1 MEKPLIAAA
10 LRSRH
15 DYALIQTY
23 IDLKLNSY
31 SKECQVIMG
40 KIGEYYARDT
50 QAESCTAE
58 VLLAQIGETLR
69 SDKLVARLTSLVQEA
84 LSESSSDTNV
94 RAVVLMAKQQEVAD
108 KLAAK
113 LTSDGAGASEEV
125 DALVDELRSLR
136 MMTDLSQLDDKGLEV
151 YHMVDL
157 EALMAVEY
165 DPANLIKIYP
175 SSVTDRLDGGAHRG
189 NHIVVYARPET
200 GKSAFVINASAGFA
214 RQGKR
219 TLYVI
224 NEDRPQDIII
234 RHISNLSGM
243 NKHEVRD
250 NPRKAQ
256 DIAMNHGW
264 ENVIVVSA
272 APGTPRQI
280 RAYIEKYDPACI
292 IVDQLR
298 NLKMDKA
305 DGRVNQ
311 LEAAATAVRN
321 IAKEANVLA
330 LSVTQAGDSAEN
342 KLVLEQGDVD
352 FSNTGIPGQADVM
365 IGIGV
370 NPQHEAEGLRVISL
384 PKNKVGGVH
393 ESFPVRI
400 YPSISRYVSV

>member
-15 DYALIQTY
+15 DYALIQNY

-50 QAESCTAE
+50 QAESCSAE

-69 SDKLVARLTSLVQEA
+69 SEKLVARLATLVSEA
-84 LSESSSDTNV
+84 LSEATSDTNV

-108 KLAAK
+108 KLAAV
-113 LTSDGAGASEEV
+113 LTSEGAGASEKV
-125 DALVDELRSLR
+125 DALIEELRTLR
-136 MMTDLSQLDDKGLEV
+136 LMTDLSQLDDSGLEV
-151 YHMVDL
+151 FHNVDL
-157 EALMAVEY
+157 EALMTKYY
-165 DPANLIKIYP
+165 DPDNVIKVYP
-175 SSVTDRLDGGAHRG
+175 SSVNDRLDGGAHKKH
-189 NHIVVYARPET
+189 HIVVYARPET

-219 TLYVI
+219 VLYFI
-224 NEDRPQDIII
+224 NEDPADDIII
-234 RHISNLSGM
+234 RHVSNLSGM
-243 NKHEVRD
+243 TKHEVRD

-256 DIAMNHGW
+256 EIANNHGW
-264 ENVIVVSA
+264 ENIIIVEAS
-272 APGTPRQI
+272 PGTPSQI
-280 RAYIEKYDPACI
+280 KAYIDKYNPDCI
-292 IVDQLR
+292 IIDQLR
-298 NLKMDKA
+298 NLKMTV

-311 LEAAATAVRN
+311 LEAAATAIRN
-321 IAKEANVLA
+321 IGKEANVLA
-330 LSVTQAGDSAEN
+330 VSVTQAGDSAEN

-352 FSNTGIPGQADVM
+352 FSNTGIPGQADTM

-370 NPQHEAEGLRVISL
+370 NAQHEAEGLRVISL
-384 PKNKVGGVH
+384 PKNKIGGVH

-400 YPSISRYVSV
+400 YPSISRYVSI